1 MLRRTNSKRCDVR
14 SRGFA
19 QWLLATSLL
28 SSCAVAGNGEF
39 SGIDDSEI
47 PLSLSQ
53 AATTTVASTTTTL
66 VEDDLN
72 TAQLVNELVDLYFIL
87 GARLLKV
94 QTNVVSPASPEQA
107 LSLLGSGPLND
118 PSYAGLRSA
127 IPQTLDVTV
136 ELSRGVATVT
146 VPESFL
152 RSLAPSDQR
161 LAIAQI
167 VATLTSRPGIG
178 QVAFVVDNIPIAVP
192 RGRGDLVAAGTPVT
206 FDDYAMLI
214 IGG

>member
-1 MLRRTNSKRCDVR
+1 MR
-14 SRGFA
+14 SRGLA
-19 QWLLATSLL
+19 PWLLVTSLL
-28 SSCAVAGNGEF
+28 SSCAVAG
-39 SGIDDSEI
+39 SGQFAPIDDSEI

-53 AATTTVASTTTTL
+53 AATTTVASTTTTTIAN
-66 VEDDLN
+66 DLD
-72 TAQLVNELVDLYFIL
+72 TSQMVNELVDLYFIL
-87 GARLLKV
+87 GAGLLKV
-94 QTNVVSPASPEQA
+94 QTNVVSPASPSQA
-107 LSLLGSGPLND
+107 LLLLGSGPLND

-127 IPQTLDVTV
+127 IPQTLDATV

-152 RSLAPSDQR
+152 RTLAPSDQR

-178 QVAFVVDNIPIAVP
+178 QVSFVVDDAPIAVP
-192 RGRGDLVAAGTPVT
+192 RGRGDLVAPGTPVT